1 MSELPSSYN
10 PRRFR
15 TTVPYYA
22 RYRLGYPDSLIAR
35 VAAFAGLR
43 PGDKVMDLGSGP
55 GLLAIPFARLGL
67 DVLAVDP
74 EPAML
79 EAAGEAAREAGVKI
93 SLRQGSSFDLP
104 VDAAPF
110 RLVSMGR
117 SFHWMNGME
126 TLLALDMLV
135 TKDGALAFFDDNHPP
150 TSENAWRRK
159 TREIG
164 EKFGRNQSPH
174 LVAAHS
180 PGFRTHHSLLFDS
193 PFSKLDGLST
203 FVRRELAADE
213 VVGLGFSL
221 STCSRERL
229 GDQAEAFE
237 KALRAELAQLSPEGR
252 FIEIAE
258 VCAQVARRGTPSV

>member
-1 MSELPSSYN
+1 MSELPPSYN

-35 VAAFAGLR
+35 VADFVGLK
-43 PGDKVMDLGSGP
+43 PGNKVMDLGCGP

-67 DVLAVDP
+67 DVLGVDP

-79 EAAGEAAREAGVKI
+79 EVAAALAREAGVKI
-93 SLRQGSSFDLP
+93 TLRQGSSFDLP

-110 RLVSMGR
+110 RLISMGR
-117 SFHWMNGME
+117 SFHWMSGME
-126 TLLALDMLV
+126 TLAALDMLV
-135 TKDGALAFFDDNHPP
+135 TKDGALVFFDDDHPP
-150 TSENAWRRK
+150 TAENAWRRK

-174 LVAAHS
+174 LVVAHS
-180 PGFRTHHSLLFDS
+180 PGFRTHHSLLLDS
-193 PFSKLDGLST
+193 PFPKLEGLSI
-203 FVRRELAADE
+203 FVRRELTADE
-213 VVGLGFSL
+213 VIGLAFSL

-229 GDQAEAFE
+229 GDQADAFE
-237 KALRAELAQLSPEGR
+237 KELRAALAEISPEGR
-252 FIEIAE
+252 FTEIAE
-258 VCAQVARRGTPSV
+258 VSALAARRP